1 MIFAAIIAIPPA
13 YVAFYPQLNRSARWQ
28 RPRSSGRRPPTPL

>member
-13 YVAFYPQLNRSARWQ
+13 YVAFYPQLNRSAR
-28 RPRSSGRRPPTPL
+28 